1 MVNELD
7 ELLKNEL
14 SLDDLDEINGGRIK
28 VAGYGL
34 LTAMMA
40 MQKKLGNSKEHCIQV
55 LISGWETDCQFKTMF
70 TDQTGDDLQKAI
82 DYIEKYW

>member
-40 MQKKLGNSKEHCIQV
+40 MQKKLGN
-55 LISGWETDCQFKTMF
+55 
-70 TDQTGDDLQKAI
+70 
-82 DYIEKYW
+82 